1 MPPLVL
7 PVEAQSSAQTDGDA
21 ATTAPTAPPS
31 PTPEGPAAPAPE
43 RARDADPSSPPAA
56 KPVLASTILSNLL
69 GQHHGHQQYRNSCGM
84 GKGGGNEAERMNRVR
99 SGLGEL
105 VDFVLLGGVD
115 WGAVVGFSGVVVGGG
130 GGVGR
135 LVSFDS
141 HFVFC

>member
-1 MPPLVL
+1 MPPLV
-7 PVEAQSSAQTDGDA
+7 PPAQAQSSAHTDGGA

-31 PTPEGPAAPAPE
+31 PTPEAPAVPALE
-43 RARDADPSSPPAA
+43 RATDADLSPPPAA

-99 SGLGEL
+99 SGFGEL
-105 VDFVLLGGVD
+105 DDYVLLGGVER
-115 WGAVVGFSGVVVGGG
+115 GAVVGISGDVDGGG

-141 HFVFC
+141 LFVFC